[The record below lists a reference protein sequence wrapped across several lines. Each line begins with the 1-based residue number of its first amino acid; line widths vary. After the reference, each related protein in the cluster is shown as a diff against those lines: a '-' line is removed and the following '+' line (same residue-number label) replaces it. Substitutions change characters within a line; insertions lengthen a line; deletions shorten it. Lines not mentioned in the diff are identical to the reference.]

1 MKIAINNVFSV
12 ILTTIIY
19 LLGGIDIALQS
30 LLIVIVIDYLT
41 GIASA
46 IYNKKLSSKMGFKG
60 IIKKFCYLL
69 VVALSVV
76 IDNLLGQSGLIRSLV
91 IYFFVANDGLS
102 IVENMAEMN
111 IKLPQKLID
120 ALEQIKKKGEWYD
133 LKRINYRAKKL
144 YIKRNTI

>member
-1 MKIAINNVFSV
+1 MKHLINNITSV
-12 ILTTIIY
+12 ILTSFVY
-19 LLGGIDIALQS
+19 LVGGFDIAIQS

-46 IYNKKLSSKMGFKG
+46 IYNKELSSKIGFKG
-60 IIKKFCYLL
+60 IIKKICYLL

-102 IVENMAEMN
+102 IIENMAEMN
-111 IKLPQKLID
+111 VKLPQKLID
-120 ALEQIKKKGEWYD
+120 ALEQIKKKGE
-133 LKRINYRAKKL
+133 
-144 YIKRNTI
+144 

>member
-1 MKIAINNVFSV
+1 MKHLINNVISV
-12 ILTTIIY
+12 ILTTIVY

-30 LLIVIVIDYLT
+30 LLIVMVVDYLT

-46 IYNKKLSSKMGFKG
+46 IYNKELSSKVGFKG
-60 IIKKFCYLL
+60 VIKKFCYLL

-102 IVENMAEMN
+102 IIENMAEMN

-120 ALEQIKKKGEWYD
+120 ALEQIKKKGE
-133 LKRINYRAKKL
+133 
-144 YIKRNTI
+144 

>member
-12 ILTTIIY
+12 ILTTIVY

-46 IYNKKLSSKMGFKG
+46 IYNKELSSKMGFKG
-60 IIKKFCYLL
+60 IIKKFSYLL

-76 IDNLLGQSGLIRSLV
+76 IDNLLGQSGLIRCLV

-102 IVENMAEMN
+102 IIENMAEMN

-120 ALEQIKKKGEWYD
+120 ALEQIKKKGD
-133 LKRINYRAKKL
+133 
-144 YIKRNTI
+144 

>member
-1 MKIAINNVFSV
+1 MKHLINDVLSV
-12 ILTTIIY
+12 ILTTFVY
-19 LLGGIDIALQS
+19 LVGGFDIAIQS

-46 IYNKKLSSKMGFKG
+46 VYNKKLSSKTGFKG

-76 IDNLLGQSGLIRSLV
+76 IDNLLGQSGLIRTLV

-102 IVENMAEMN
+102 IIENMSEMN

-120 ALEQIKKKGEWYD
+120 ALEQIKKKGE
-133 LKRINYRAKKL
+133 
-144 YIKRNTI
+144 

>member
-1 MKIAINNVFSV
+1 MKHLISNVFSV
-12 ILTTIIY
+12 ILTTIVY
-19 LLGGIDIALQS
+19 LLGGVDIALQS

-46 IYNKKLSSKMGFKG
+46 IYNKELSSRVGFKG
-60 IIKKFCYLL
+60 IIKKFSYLL

-102 IVENMAEMN
+102 IIENMAEMN
-111 IKLPQKLID
+111 VKLPQKLID
-120 ALEQIKKKGEWYD
+120 TLEQIKKKGE
-133 LKRINYRAKKL
+133 
-144 YIKRNTI
+144 

>member
-1 MKIAINNVFSV
+1 MKHLISNVFSV
-12 ILTTIIY
+12 ILTTILY
-19 LLGGIDIALQS
+19 LLGGVDIALQS

-46 IYNKKLSSKMGFKG
+46 IYNKELSSKVGFKG
-60 IIKKFCYLL
+60 IIKKFSYLL

-102 IVENMAEMN
+102 IIENMAEMN
-111 IKLPQKLID
+111 VKLPQKLID
-120 ALEQIKKKGEWYD
+120 VLEQIKKKGE
-133 LKRINYRAKKL
+133 
-144 YIKRNTI
+144 